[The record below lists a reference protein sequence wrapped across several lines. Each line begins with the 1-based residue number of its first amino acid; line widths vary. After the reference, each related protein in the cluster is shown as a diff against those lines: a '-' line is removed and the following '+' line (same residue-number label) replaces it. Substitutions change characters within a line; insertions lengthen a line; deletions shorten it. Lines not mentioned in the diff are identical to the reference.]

1 MRSLLAHLVV
11 KDIKRRLRSPLGL
24 VIVLSFPVVFAGMI
38 ALAFGRQGDAVPKV
52 RMLVANAD
60 DGLLGGALASAFSST
75 QAGKV
80 FESRAVDA
88 ATGRELMEQGKASAL
103 LIVPPEF
110 TKDVL
115 DGRPVVLRLVRN
127 PAEGVLPEIAEQTA
141 GTLVDV
147 LDAGRRVLDEP
158 LADLRPFLGSD
169 GRAPTDSEIVTLSLV
184 VKRAIEK
191 NSALLLPP
199 AVTLESELL
208 GNAPPPAEEGSTKSG
223 TTSGIFLLILPG
235 VAVYA
240 IFLVGDQAMRD
251 VMTERTLGTLR
262 RQLAGPMTV
271 RTYVVGKALYTAT
284 LSLAALTVLTVIGA
298 LVLRQP
304 VSVAG
309 FVAVSLALIVAITGM
324 SALIY
329 GLSRTERQAATLA
342 SIVYLVM
349 AFIGGS
355 FFRLESLPPA
365 LRTFAPL
372 TPFYWAT
379 EGYRAVLEQGAGLTR
394 VLPNVGVLVAIGIVF
409 LAVGGAS
416 LHRAAKRGALA

>member
-1 MRSLLAHLVV
+1 
-11 KDIKRRLRSPLGL
+11 
-24 VIVLSFPVVFAGMI
+24 
-38 ALAFGRQGDAVPKV
+38 
-52 RMLVANAD
+52 
-60 DGLLGGALASAFSST
+60 
-75 QAGKV
+75 
-80 FESRAVDA
+80 
-88 ATGRELMEQGKASAL
+88 MEQGKASAL